1 MQNSTL
7 AIARNHTGRPPPSR
21 WSAGWRR
28 LRRWALAQ
36 LPPALQDLKLTR
48 YYLKYGEPELRLLP
62 LLCHPLRDAIDIG
75 ANEGMYTHLM
85 RKHAR
90 QVYAFEALPV
100 LAERLEARRY
110 RRVTVRCCALSDRP
124 GTGRLYTPLYG
135 ETAVHGLSSL
145 QAEMPQLHPACTTQ
159 AVRLVRLDDVYAGN
173 AGCIKIDVEGHE
185 LAVLR
190 GAQQT
195 IARYRPNLLV
205 EAEEN
210 LAPGALAAIDAML
223 RPLGYA
229 GYYIHRGQLRD
240 LGSFNARALQDPR
253 SIAGFRPGLPRS
265 DFPDFVSNFI
275 FIAAK
280 DLKLQRALA
289 RAAARAA
296 ARG

>member
-7 AIARNHTGRPPPSR
+7 AIARNHTGTPPPSV

-36 LPPALQDLKLTR
+36 LPPALQDLKFTR
-48 YYLKYGEPELRLLP
+48 YYLKYGEPELRLVP

-85 RKHAR
+85 RRHAR

-100 LAERLEARRY
+100 LAEKLDARRY
-110 RRVTVRCCALSDRP
+110 RHVTVRCCALSDRA
-124 GTGRLYTPLYG
+124 GTGTLYTPLYG
-135 ETAVHGLSSL
+135 DTAVYGLSSL
-145 QAEMPQLHPACTTQ
+145 QADMPQLHPACTTQ
-159 AVRLVRLDDVYAGN
+159 PVRLVRLDDVYAGN
-173 AGCIKIDVEGHE
+173 VGCIKIDVEGHE

-195 IARYRPNLLV
+195 IARYKPNLLI
-205 EAEEN
+205 ETEEN
-210 LAPGALAAIDAML
+210 IAPGALAGIDAML

-229 GYYIHRGQLRD
+229 GYYLYHDQLRD
-240 LGSFNARALQDPR
+240 LTAFNAFALQDPR
-253 SIAGFRPGLPRS
+253 NIAGFRPGLRRS

-275 FIAAK
+275 FIAAS

-289 RAAARAA
+289 KAAAR
-296 ARG
+296 R

>member
-7 AIARNHTGRPPPSR
+7 AIARNHTGMPPPSL

-48 YYLKYGEPELRLLP
+48 YYLKYGEPELRLVP
-62 LLCHPLRDAIDIG
+62 LLCHPLRDAIEIG

-85 RKHAR
+85 RRHAR

-100 LAERLEARRY
+100 LAEKLDARRY
-110 RRVTVRCCALSDRP
+110 RRVTVRCCALSDRA
-124 GTGRLYTPLYG
+124 GTGTLYTPLYG

-145 QAEMPQLHPACTTQ
+145 QPDMPQLHPACTTQ

-173 AGCIKIDVEGHE
+173 VGCLKIDVEGHE

-190 GAQQT
+190 GAQKT
-195 IARYRPNLLV
+195 IARTRPNLLI
-205 EAEEN
+205 ETEEN
-210 LAPGALAAIDAML
+210 LAPGALAEIDAML

-229 GYYIHRGQLRD
+229 GYYLYHGELRD
-240 LGSFNARALQDPR
+240 LTSFNAAALQDPR
-253 SIAGFRPGLPRS
+253 NLADFRPGLRRS

-275 FIAAK
+275 FIAAS

-289 RAAARAA
+289 KAAAKR
-296 ARG
+296 

>member
-7 AIARNHTGRPPPSR
+7 AIARNHAGAPPPSL

-36 LPPALQDLKLTR
+36 LPPALLDLKLTR
-48 YYLKYGEPELRLLP
+48 YYLKYGEAELRLLP

-90 QVYAFEALPV
+90 HVYAFEALPA
-100 LAERLEARRY
+100 LAEKLEARRY
-110 RRVTVRCCALSDRP
+110 RRVTLRCCALSDRP
-124 GTGRLYTPLYG
+124 GTGTLYTPLYG
-135 ETAVHGLSSL
+135 DTAVQGLSSL
-145 QAEMPQLHPACTTQ
+145 QPGMPQLHPACATQ

-173 AGCIKIDVEGHE
+173 VGCIKIDVEGHE

-190 GAQQT
+190 GARQT
-195 IARYRPNLLV
+195 IARTRPNLLI

-210 LAPGALAAIDAML
+210 LAPGVLGEIDALL

-229 GYYIHRGQLRD
+229 GYYLHRGRLRE
-240 LGSFNARALQDPR
+240 LGSFDAAVLQDPQR
-253 SIAGFRPGLPRS
+253 IAGFRPGLRRR

-275 FIAAK
+275 FSPAGEDRLRK
-280 DLKLQRALA
+280 ALS
-289 RAAARAA
+289 AAARKC
-296 ARG
+296 